1 MEDHTMVYRTT
12 LTPLVS
18 LRREMDRLFDDPFFG
33 RTGQAPARSAWSP
46 AVDVREEEQAWVFEL
61 DLPGVEPA
69 QVEVTA
75 DDGVLTVRGERG
87 AARQEGEAGRW
98 HLVERLRGSFQRR
111 FTLPENIAEDGIE
124 ATFAHGVLTIRA
136 PKTAVPQPRRIE
148 IKG

>member
-1 MEDHTMVYRTT
+1 MVYRTT
-12 LTPLVS
+12 LAPIVS
-18 LRREMDRLFDDPFFG
+18 IRREMDRLFDDPFFG
-33 RTGQAPARSAWSP
+33 RPGQAPARSAWSP
-46 AVDVREEEQAWVFEL
+46 AVDVREEEQSWVFEL

-75 DDGVLTVRGERG
+75 DDGVLTVRGERT

-111 FTLPENIAEDGIE
+111 FTLPENIAEEGIE